1 VSLRYGGFFASF
13 PVFAM
18 QPQLKLTYYD
28 DAGRL
33 KRANVSSWRFTIG
46 RDPENDLVIDLTS
59 LSRRQALIERFDD
72 TFQISDCGSSNGTFV
87 NGNRVEFPVE
97 LHDGDLINLAEVCEL
112 EVELNNGEAG
122 ASIDAGWANESVPL
136 SHEDMRAI
144 DRRLAAQSAPPVKTA
159 PALANAKTPGGGEV
173 AFFEGLNLRI
183 IGPVVA
189 LMILALVAVVV
200 ALRRNPSSNRN
211 APDNRAII
219 VNSETP
225 YDLPTPATGSTPE
238 LPAPVEN
245 ASASSQPRDAID
257 DELDEVEKNTLI
269 VMRAISLR
277 DSTPVLTQQNDQEIY
292 ERIKTYKDSAKLRD
306 NLRLMKSRGIQQLA
320 ASAKARGIK
329 LPLLVFAGL
338 ARVDKDG
345 HGDPIAAA
353 EQLMPELA
361 KNQIYLAKDLAHDN
375 LLALAATD
383 PSSGGGMALRDS
395 IAALSK
401 KRSDQGVQA
410 IRNVWYLR
418 DSGILK
424 PQAFDFVMRFLAIGA
439 IAQNPRHF
447 GLDVERLTF

>member
-1 VSLRYGGFFASF
+1 
-13 PVFAM
+13 M
-18 QPQLKLTYYD
+18 QPQLTLTYYD

-33 KRANVSSWRFTIG
+33 KRASVTSWRFTIG
-46 RDPENDLVIDLTS
+46 RDPENELVIDRTS

-72 TFQISDCGSSNGTFV
+72 TFQVSDCGSSNGTFV
-87 NGNRVEFPVE
+87 NGKRVEFPVE
-97 LHDGDLINLAEVCEL
+97 LHDGDVINLAEVCEL
-112 EVELNNGEAG
+112 EVELSNGQPR
-122 ASIDAGWANESVPL
+122 ASIGAGWANESVPL

-144 DRRLAAQSAPPVKTA
+144 DRRLAAQSSPPVKTA
-159 PALANAKTPGGGEV
+159 AATTNAKTPSAGGF
-173 AFFEGLNLRI
+173 ALFHGLNLRI

-200 ALRRNPSSNRN
+200 ALRGGPSSNGN

-219 VNSETP
+219 VSSETP
-225 YDLPTPATGSTPE
+225 NVLTPPATGSAPE
-238 LPAPVEN
+238 LPAPVEG
-245 ASASSQPRDAID
+245 ASVSSQPRNAID

-277 DSTPVLTQQNDQEIY
+277 DSNPVLTQQNDQEIY
-292 ERIKTYKDSAKLRD
+292 ERIKTYKDSARLRD
-306 NLRLMKSRGIQQLA
+306 NLRLMKSRGIQQLTA
-320 ASAKARGIK
+320 GARARGIK

-345 HGDPIAAA
+345 HGDPVAAA
-353 EQLMPELA
+353 EQMMSELA
-361 KNQIYLAKDLAHDN
+361 RNQIYLAKDLAHDN

-418 DSGILK
+418 DTGILK
-424 PQAFDFVMRFLAIGA
+424 PPAFDLVMRFLAIGA

-447 GLDVERLTF
+447 GLDVERLTFDSQ

>member
-1 VSLRYGGFFASF
+1 
-13 PVFAM
+13 M
-18 QPQLKLTYYD
+18 QPQLTLTYYD
-28 DAGRL
+28 DAGL
-33 KRANVSSWRFTIG
+33 KRANVTSWRFTIG
-46 RDPENDLVIDLTS
+46 RDPENDLVLDRTS

-87 NGNRVEFPVE
+87 NGIRVEFPVE
-97 LHDGDLINLAEVCEL
+97 LHDGDVINLAEVCEL

-144 DRRLAAQSAPPVKTA
+144 DRRLAAQSAPPAKTA
-159 PALANAKTPGGGEV
+159 ATSVNAKTPGAGGF
-173 AFFEGLNLRI
+173 ALFEGLNFRI
-183 IGPVVA
+183 VGPVVA
-189 LMILALVAVVV
+189 LVILALVAVVV
-200 ALRRNPSSNRN
+200 ALRGGASSNRN
-211 APDNRAII
+211 APDNRRII
-219 VNSETP
+219 VSHETP
-225 YDLPTPATGSTPE
+225 YVLPTPASGSASE
-238 LPAPVEN
+238 LPSPVES
-245 ASASSQPRDAID
+245 ASASSEPRNAID

-320 ASAKARGIK
+320 AGAKARGIK

-338 ARVDKDG
+338 ARADKDG
-345 HGDPIAAA
+345 HGDPVAAA

-401 KRSDQGVQA
+401 KRTDKGVQA

-424 PQAFDFVMRFLAIGA
+424 PQAFDLVMRFLAIGA

>member
-1 VSLRYGGFFASF
+1 
-13 PVFAM
+13 M
-18 QPQLKLTYYD
+18 QSQLTLTYYD

-33 KRANVSSWRFTIG
+33 KRASVTSSRFTIG
-46 RDPENDLVIDLTS
+46 RDPENDLVIDRTS
-59 LSRRQALIERFDD
+59 LSRRQALIESFED

-112 EVELNNGEAG
+112 EVELNNGEAS

-136 SHEDMRAI
+136 SHEDFRAI
-144 DRRLAAQSAPPVKTA
+144 DRKLAAQSAPPVKTA
-159 PALANAKTPGGGEV
+159 AASTNAKTAGAGGSTL
-173 AFFEGLNLRI
+173 FDGLNLRL

-189 LMILALVAVVV
+189 LMILALVAIVI
-200 ALRRNPSSNRN
+200 ALRGHSGSNRN
-211 APDNRAII
+211 ASDNRMI
-219 VNSETP
+219 VVARETP
-225 YDLPTPATGSTPE
+225 DALPTSPSGRVPE
-238 LPAPVEN
+238 QDPAPVE
-245 ASASSQPRDAID
+245 SATVASQPRNAID

-277 DSTPVLTQQNDQEIY
+277 DSNPVLTQQNDQEIY
-292 ERIKTYKDSAKLRD
+292 ERIKTYKNSARLSE

-320 ASAKARGIK
+320 AGAKARGIK
-329 LPLLVFAGL
+329 LPLLVLAGL

-353 EQLMPELA
+353 EQLMPDLA
-361 KNQIYLAKDLAHDN
+361 RNQIYLAKDLAHDN

-401 KRSDQGVQA
+401 KRSDKGVQA

-424 PQAFDFVMRFLAIGA
+424 PQAFDLVMRFLAIGA

-447 GLDVERLTF
+447 GIDVERLTFD